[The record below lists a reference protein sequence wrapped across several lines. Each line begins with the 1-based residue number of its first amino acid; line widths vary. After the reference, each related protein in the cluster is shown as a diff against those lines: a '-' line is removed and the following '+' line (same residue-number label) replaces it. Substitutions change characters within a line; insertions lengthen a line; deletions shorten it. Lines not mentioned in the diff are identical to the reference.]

1 MNRMK
6 TNSPSDVGSLG
17 VDQLQSLFEIVSHNN
32 VTTMQSIQECI
43 SGYGLSL
50 HDYRLQ
56 SMRAKLEV
64 YKDRPIDK
72 EAFTEIVRDELLAV
86 NKIFHHQ
93 LIIPDWQEFCQAIR
107 KIYDEVAPN
116 RTGENANYIPI
127 LRDANPEKWG
137 VALCTVDGQ
146 RYSIGDVDVYHT
158 IQSVSKPLT
167 YAYAVNKEGEK
178 FIHQF
183 VGTEPSGMPFN
194 DLRLMPDQRP
204 FNPSVNAGALMVAG
218 LVASGSPDRSA
229 RELTQD
235 IMNFWFSLSGEQ
247 EAVRFSEETMK
258 SELATAHNN
267 YAIAYLLRGR
277 KGLPRDVDLQ
287 KMIDLYLSCCSIEMT
302 ASMLSVAAATLAH
315 GGICPIT
322 GKQVLPTEIVKKT
335 LAVMQLSGMYD
346 NAGTFLFEVGLPA
359 KSGIAGAVMV
369 VVPNVFGFATFSPR
383 LDAYGNSV
391 RGVAF
396 CHKLVDQFTFHMYD
410 SLSGSRNGCKLDPRQ
425 SQHHRK
431 QRDLSDIRWALSY
444 GDRYATKIYDLALT
458 CMIDL
463 CLADGDIEDSEIAVI
478 AKALEE
484 IVGSKV
490 EPAQLIEI
498 AQARQ
503 KKMSSETESPF
514 DCLLKNLSAAQES
527 LDDNARGII
536 FESAFRVAC
545 ADGEIESEEYDD
557 LLKIAQAL
565 GVHAGVVDLEIDRF
579 KRRHLQH

>member
-1 MNRMK
+1 MK

-32 VTTMQSIQECI
+32 ITTMQSIQECI

-204 FNPSVNAGALMVAG
+204 
-218 LVASGSPDRSA
+218 
-229 RELTQD
+229 
-235 IMNFWFSLSGEQ
+235 
-247 EAVRFSEETMK
+247 
-258 SELATAHNN
+258 
-267 YAIAYLLRGR
+267 
-277 KGLPRDVDLQ
+277 
-287 KMIDLYLSCCSIEMT
+287 
-302 ASMLSVAAATLAH
+302 
-315 GGICPIT
+315 
-322 GKQVLPTEIVKKT
+322 
-335 LAVMQLSGMYD
+335 
-346 NAGTFLFEVGLPA
+346 
-359 KSGIAGAVMV
+359 
-369 VVPNVFGFATFSPR
+369 
-383 LDAYGNSV
+383 
-391 RGVAF
+391 
-396 CHKLVDQFTFHMYD
+396 
-410 SLSGSRNGCKLDPRQ
+410 
-425 SQHHRK
+425 
-431 QRDLSDIRWALSY
+431 
-444 GDRYATKIYDLALT
+444 
-458 CMIDL
+458 
-463 CLADGDIEDSEIAVI
+463 
-478 AKALEE
+478 
-484 IVGSKV
+484 
-490 EPAQLIEI
+490 
-498 AQARQ
+498 
-503 KKMSSETESPF
+503 
-514 DCLLKNLSAAQES
+514 
-527 LDDNARGII
+527 
-536 FESAFRVAC
+536 
-545 ADGEIESEEYDD
+545 
-557 LLKIAQAL
+557 L
-565 GVHAGVVDLEIDRF
+565 GH
-579 KRRHLQH
+579 